1 MGNTISER
9 GLRLIATL
17 KALSDLTDSENGVSA
32 GELRDAVAQKASE
45 YAGHPIDRP
54 DKRTTWRDVETLKIA
69 GYAVERSPGTRGK
82 YSLSSNFEPWELRF
96 LADATRTSRSLTTNQ
111 GNRIIEKLKAM
122 APIAGRDKLSRRL
135 QVQQLY
141 LSDTFKQTAYALE
154 QIELA
159 LSKGWKISYE
169 QVELD
174 ANGRITIRRDKRKG
188 DKVRIV
194 DPIEYVYS
202 IDGYYYLIIFDPTTK
217 SHTKTPA
224 NRQDAQR
231 NRLRRPTR
239 GANLPRGEIA
249 HIGNVPTLLRH
260 VRSGIARRCGAGAAG
275 KTREERQRQVR
286 QRDEVPADRAE
297 PMPDD
302 GDRKPEPSVLQ
313 LDRAIRRRRR
323 NQGTPWKRSTECG
336 SFSIR
341 IWPHTGNSQQRM
353 MLALPLPSRTGT
365 AFPKSVSR

>member
-1 MGNTISER
+1 MGNAISER
-9 GLRLIATL
+9 GLRLLATL

-45 YAGHPIDRP
+45 HAGHPIDRP
-54 DKRTTWRDVETLKIA
+54 DKRTTWRDVETLKSA
-69 GYAVERSPGTRGK
+69 GYAVERGPGTRGK

-96 LADATRTSRSLTTNQ
+96 LADATRTSRSLTANQ

-174 ANGRITIRRDKRKG
+174 ANGREAVRRDKRTGGKA
-188 DKVRIV
+188 RIV

-202 IDGYYYLIIFDPTTK
+202 IDGYYYLIVYDPTTK
-217 SHTKTPA
+217 SQTKTPRIDRMRHVTA
-224 NRQDAQR
+224 LEGQHAARIPREEKSRILEMYRRSFGMFEAESPVDVELELPAR
-231 NRLRRPTR
+231 HAKSLRDKFGSETKFLQTAPGRCRTTVT
-239 GANLPRGEIA
+239 ANLSSVFYSWIA
-249 HIGNVPTLLRH
+249 QFGGDVAIKGPQEAVDG
-260 VRSGIARRCGAGAAG
+260 VREFLNKNLAAYQ
-275 KTREERQRQVR
+275 E
-286 QRDEVPADRAE
+286 
-297 PMPDD
+297 
-302 GDRKPEPSVLQ
+302 
-313 LDRAIRRRRR
+313 
-323 NQGTPWKRSTECG
+323 
-336 SFSIR
+336 
-341 IWPHTGNSQQRM
+341 
-353 MLALPLPSRTGT
+353 
-365 AFPKSVSR
+365 

>member
-1 MGNTISER
+1 MGNAISER
-9 GLRLIATL
+9 GLRLLATL

-54 DKRTTWRDVETLKIA
+54 DKRTTWRDVETLKSA
-69 GYAVERSPGTRGK
+69 GYAVERGLGTRGK

-96 LADATRTSRSLTTNQ
+96 LVDATRTSRSLTANQ

-174 ANGRITIRRDKRKG
+174 ANGREAVRRDKRTGGKA
-188 DKVRIV
+188 RIV
-194 DPIEYVYS
+194 DPIEYVY
-202 IDGYYYLIIFDPTTK
+202 
-217 SHTKTPA
+217 H
-224 NRQDAQR
+224 
-231 NRLRRPTR
+231 
-239 GANLPRGEIA
+239 
-249 HIGNVPTLLRH
+249 
-260 VRSGIARRCGAGAAG
+260 
-275 KTREERQRQVR
+275 
-286 QRDEVPADRAE
+286 
-297 PMPDD
+297 
-302 GDRKPEPSVLQ
+302 
-313 LDRAIRRRRR
+313 
-323 NQGTPWKRSTECG
+323 
-336 SFSIR
+336 
-341 IWPHTGNSQQRM
+341 
-353 MLALPLPSRTGT
+353 SR
-365 AFPKSVSR
+365 FI